1 MKKLLLKNIKSLLC
15 TYDDAPIKLSGK
27 EMSILPLINNA
38 WLASENG
45 VIVDFGSMHEFPGIT
60 NWKDLEIIDCEG
72 KMVMPTFA
80 DSHTHIV
87 YAGNREQEFVDRIN
101 GLSYEEIAA
110 KGGGILNSAALLAN
124 TSEDELFEQ
133 SKQRLLEV
141 IALGTGAIEI
151 KSGYGLSL
159 ESELKMLRVIKRLK
173 ELNLI
178 PVKATFLGA
187 HAVPAIYKGNKEGYL
202 NLILNEILPE
212 VAKQKLADYIDI
224 FCEQNYFT
232 ANETATILEKGA
244 KFGLQGK
251 VHAEQLSHSG
261 GIQAAVKCNAVSV
274 DHLEFCNDE
283 DIELLKNSNTI
294 PTILPGAAYFLN
306 LQLPPAKKMI
316 NKGLPVAFASDYNP
330 GSSPSGNMMQMLSM
344 ACVQYKLT
352 PEEAINATT
361 LNSAFAM
368 GLQNDVGT
376 ITIGKKCNLIIT
388 KPITSYNFL
397 PYAFGSNLIDKV
409 IINGEQFLF

>member
-1 MKKLLLKNIKSLLC
+1 MKKLLLKNIKLLLSV
-15 TYDDAPIKLSGK
+15 YEKAPLRLKG
-27 EMSILPLINNA
+27 EQMNQLPVISDA
-38 WLASENG
+38 WLAAENG
-45 VIVDFGSMHEFPGIT
+45 EILDYGSMDDFPGIAD
-60 NWKDLEIIDCEG
+60 WKDLEIIDCDG
-72 KMVMPTFA
+72 KIVMPTFA

-110 KGGGILNSAALLAN
+110 KGGGILNSAELLSRTN
-124 TSEDELFEQ
+124 EDELFEQ

-159 ESELKMLRVIKRLK
+159 DSELKILRVIKRLK

-178 PVKATFLGA
+178 PIKATFLGA
-187 HAVPAIYKGNKEGYL
+187 HAVPKEYKNNKKEYIELIVKEMLPAI
-202 NLILNEILPE
+202 
-212 VAKQKLADYIDI
+212 VDQKLADYIDV

-232 ANETATILEKGA
+232 ADETTYILSEGA
-244 KFGLQGK
+244 KYGLKGK

-261 GIQAAVKCNAVSV
+261 GISAAVECKAISV
-274 DHLEFCNDE
+274 DHLEYCSDE
-283 DIELLKNSNTI
+283 DITKLLNSDTM

-306 LQLPPAKKMI
+306 LPLPPAKKMI
-316 NKGLPVAFASDYNP
+316 KSGLSVAFASDYNP

-352 PEEAINATT
+352 PEEAINSVTVNTAY
-361 LNSAFAM
+361 AM
-368 GLQNDVGT
+368 GCEGLVGT
-376 ITIGKKCNLIIT
+376 ITRGKLCNLIIT
-388 KPITSYNFL
+388 KPITSYSFL
-397 PYAFGSNLIDKV
+397 PYAFGSQLIDSV
-409 IINGEQFLF
+409 IINGEKF